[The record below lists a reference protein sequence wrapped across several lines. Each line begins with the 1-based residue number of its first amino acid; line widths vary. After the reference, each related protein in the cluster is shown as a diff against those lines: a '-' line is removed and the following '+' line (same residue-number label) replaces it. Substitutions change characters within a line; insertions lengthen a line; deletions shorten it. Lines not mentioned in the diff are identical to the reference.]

1 MELSNL
7 KSVEGKVAWLLE
19 NIGILRNCSN
29 QEFIFS
35 YWEYFC
41 GLKIP
46 EYIRKT
52 LVEPETIRR
61 VKQKLV
67 ERDPKQYGPLNKR
80 ILDWKFLKE
89 QKIKEYSRT

>member
-19 NIGILRNCSN
+19 SNGILRNYSN

-67 ERDPKQYGPLNKR
+67 ERDPKQYGPFDREILNE
-80 ILDWKFLKE
+80 KFLKE
-89 QKIKEYSRT
+89 QKFMEYSKI